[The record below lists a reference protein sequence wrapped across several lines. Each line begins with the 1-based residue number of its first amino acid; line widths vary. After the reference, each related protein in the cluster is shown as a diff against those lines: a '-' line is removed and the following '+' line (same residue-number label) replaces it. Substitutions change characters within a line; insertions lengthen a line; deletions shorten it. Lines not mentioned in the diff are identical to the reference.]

1 MGAYPTGNAARM
13 ALYDASTR
21 SNEDEG
27 PGNSGTM
34 TTMATTTT
42 RRTFFFMTNAALL
55 GMGTAV
61 LGLPTE
67 PANAKYGTS
76 SNMELPNYIEYLVE
90 KNAQGSN
97 AAVALYQGADPI
109 VLLRRLQEAN
119 RRLQEIPTMATDKK
133 WSQILGLLTG
143 PLGTLSQTLNQIAS
157 STVNPSDSKKQQ
169 LLQDAS
175 KRLKVDLIEIGQA
188 SAKKN
193 ADACI
198 TKAADASKDLVRFL
212 EIAFEQ

>member
-1 MGAYPTGNAARM
+1 
-13 ALYDASTR
+13 
-21 SNEDEG
+21 
-27 PGNSGTM
+27 
-34 TTMATTTT
+34 
-42 RRTFFFMTNAALL
+42 
-55 GMGTAV
+55 
-61 LGLPTE
+61 
-67 PANAKYGTS
+67 
-76 SNMELPNYIEYLVE
+76 MELPNYIEYLVE

-97 AAVALYQGADPI
+97 TAVALYQGADPV

-119 RRLQEIPTMATDKK
+119 RRLQEIPTMASDKK

-157 STVNPSDSKKQQ
+157 STANPSDSKKQQ

-198 TKAADASKDLVRFL
+198 TKAADASNDLARFL